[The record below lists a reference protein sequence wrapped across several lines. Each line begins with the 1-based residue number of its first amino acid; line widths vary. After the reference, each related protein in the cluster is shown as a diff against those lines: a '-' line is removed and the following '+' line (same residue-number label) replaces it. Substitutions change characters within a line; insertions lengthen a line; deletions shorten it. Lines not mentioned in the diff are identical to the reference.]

1 MLLGDLEGSSEGA
14 SEGESL
20 GTLVGLKVGK
30 GEGIGEGAL
39 VGVADGVLSELVGLI
54 VGLPV
59 GVFVGAP
66 VSGTPVG
73 TEVVGVTSGQKP
85 HDSGQLAPT
94 SKPAFGA
101 VSSPRKQ
108 YILMRSAELFN
119 LNHVQSCRL
128 PISIVKSKLGTSAQV
143 AAQEPQVSWQANL
156 TLP

>member
-1 MLLGDLEGSSEGA
+1 MKIKFGFFSG
-14 SEGESL
+14 
-20 GTLVGLKVGK
+20 
-30 GEGIGEGAL
+30 
-39 VGVADGVLSELVGLI
+39 VGVSDGLVDGVLDGVSLGLLEGFI
-54 VGLPV
+54 LADGEKV
-59 GVFVGAP
+59 GVMV
-66 VSGTPVG
+66 
-73 TEVVGVTSGQKP
+73 GQKP